1 MSKPAD
7 FQALVALAMTDQA
20 RVRMRPVIEK
30 ELLHY
35 DILFALDEEGLLDRL
50 TFQGGTSLRLC
61 YGSPRYSEDLDFA
74 GGRDFDAKQVMNMKS
89 CLERY
94 VGERYG
100 LEVTVKEPTKVALEL
115 KGKNVKVHKWQ
126 IRIVTAPGRP
136 DLPKQ
141 MIKVEIANVPAYTRV
156 PQLLKRNYDFLPD
169 WYDNV
174 AIMVE
179 SREEI
184 MADKLV
190 SLVDCPRLR
199 HRDIWDLL
207 WLHQQNTETAA
218 ELVRHKL
225 VDYQVEHYATKVD
238 QLIERLP
245 DIIRAKEFKDQM
257 ARFLPQELQDR
268 ALRNENFLAVMQ
280 NEVTRLLKKAKQ
292 EPVQL

>member
-20 RVRMRPVIEK
+20 RVRMRPVVEK

-35 DILFALDEEGLLDRL
+35 DILFALDEEGLLDQL

-74 GGRDFDAKQVMNMKS
+74 GGLDFDARQVMNMKS

-100 LEVTVKEPTKVALEL
+100 LEVTVKEPTQVALEL
-115 KGKNVKVHKWQ
+115 RGKNVKVHKWQ

-141 MIKVEIANVPAYTRV
+141 MIKLEVANVPAYTRV

-179 SREEI
+179 TREEI

-190 SLVDCPRLR
+190 ALVDCPRLR

-245 DIIRAKEFKDQM
+245 DIIRGKEFKDQM

-280 NEVTRLLKKAKQ
+280 HEVTRLLKRAKQ

>member
-35 DILFALDEEGLLDRL
+35 DILFALDEEGLLDQL
-50 TFQGGTSLRLC
+50 TFRGGTSLRLC

-74 GGRDFDAKQVMNMKS
+74 GGLDFDARQVMSMKS

-100 LEVTVKEPTKVALEL
+100 LEVTVKEPTQVALEL
-115 KGKNVKVHKWQ
+115 RGKNVKVHKWQ

-141 MIKVEIANVPAYTRV
+141 MIKLEVANVPAYTRV

-179 SREEI
+179 AREEI

-245 DIIRAKEFKDQM
+245 DIIRGKEFKDQM

>member
-35 DILFALDEEGLLDRL
+35 DILFALDEEGLLDQL

-74 GGRDFDAKQVMNMKS
+74 GGLDFDARQVMNMKS

-94 VGERYG
+94 VGQRYG
-100 LEVTVKEPTKVALEL
+100 LEVTVKEPAKVALEL
-115 KGKNVKVHKWQ
+115 RGKNVKVHKWQ

-141 MIKVEIANVPAYTRV
+141 MIKLEVANVPAYTRV

-179 SREEI
+179 AREEI

-207 WLHQQNTETAA
+207 WLHQQNTQTAA
-218 ELVRHKL
+218 ELVHHKL

-245 DIIRAKEFKDQM
+245 DIIRGKEFKDQM

-280 NEVTRLLKKAKQ
+280 NEVTRLLTKAKQ
-292 EPVQL
+292 EPVQI